1 MALKYKTVKNN
12 RAYANTFDKSVSMN
26 IYYIPNSIPL
36 PKLPLNNQMSILPE
50 ASANILTKVSIDSLL
65 VNQINLKYKFIEKIV
80 ENYLWKYPELL
91 KEMQIYISSILV
103 QYNSNILPNT
113 FEFLDNINFYKDI
126 RIKFQDISKKYN
138 IQNNLGSNER
148 GENRIKA
155 IEKHI
160 LCKRQI
166 SPTCYLDIGCFDG
179 SITKSI
185 AKHFKLHKL
194 QTHGVDILNYS
205 LDMNQPNYYNDI
217 TFTQYDG
224 KILPYSDNSFDLI
237 TCLMMLHHIAP
248 ENLCILLSEINRV
261 MKPDGIVIL
270 REHNVTN
277 FNDGHSLDIMH
288 NFYDYVW
295 NDIGDTHQWKTNY
308 KSHIEWSKLLLD
320 NKFVPHV
327 PANIYMGSSEI
338 NDRNPFMIY
347 ICSYIK
353 LQNDNLI
360 TDLFRILPDNLP
372 RVEYKRR
379 TKEIKTVLHWGQ
391 RKLLLTE
398 IEFFT
403 NFFTKIFNVVKEN
416 TETPIET
423 PTEKTIYAIYAGAA
437 PGTHILYLS
446 KLFPLIHFELY
457 DPRAFSPNLLK
468 NTEKIKTH
476 MQYFTDETANQWK
489 SEDHPDK
496 ILLFISDIRT
506 GDTETQSSKM
516 VEERVSID
524 HDWQKN
530 WYNII
535 SPEYSMFKFRLP
547 WVIGETEYMDGDI
560 YIQPY
565 PPVTSTE
572 TRLIVSKNAKNK
584 LYDNKK
590 YEEQLF
596 HFNTSIRPLQFNNI
610 LFNVSKNKKH
620 GLTNNYDGASEVYI
634 LENYLEFI
642 KDNLKDNLKD
652 KICNMINE
660 ISRELSVS
668 RNLFSQQ
675 PIKKNKI
682 NVLLKLQK
690 LGYIPNNIELNQKV
704 FDLYVIP
711 RYDFFKSKD
720 LLGLN

>member
-1 MALKYKTVKNN
+1 
-12 RAYANTFDKSVSMN
+12 
-26 IYYIPNSIPL
+26 
-36 PKLPLNNQMSILPE
+36 
-50 ASANILTKVSIDSLL
+50 
-65 VNQINLKYKFIEKIV
+65 
-80 ENYLWKYPELL
+80 
-91 KEMQIYISSILV
+91 
-103 QYNSNILPNT
+103 
-113 FEFLDNINFYKDI
+113 
-126 RIKFQDISKKYN
+126 
-138 IQNNLGSNER
+138 
-148 GENRIKA
+148 
-155 IEKHI
+155 
-160 LCKRQI
+160 
-166 SPTCYLDIGCFDG
+166 
-179 SITKSI
+179 
-185 AKHFKLHKL
+185 
-194 QTHGVDILNYS
+194 
-205 LDMNQPNYYNDI
+205 
-217 TFTQYDG
+217 
-224 KILPYSDNSFDLI
+224 
-237 TCLMMLHHIAP
+237 MLHHIAP
-248 ENLCILLSEINRV
+248 KNLCILLSEINRV
-261 MKPDGIVIL
+261 MKPNGIIIL

-277 FNDGHSLDIMH
+277 VNDGHSLDIMH

-295 NDIGDTHQWKTNY
+295 NDIGDTYQWKTNY
-308 KSHIEWSKLLLD
+308 KSHIEWSKLLFD

-327 PANIYMGSSEI
+327 PANIYAGSIEI

-347 ICSYIK
+347 MCSYIK

-360 TDLFRILPDNLP
+360 TDIFRILPDNLP
-372 RVEYKRR
+372 RLEYKIR

-391 RKLLLTE
+391 RKLLLSE

-403 NFFTKIFNVVKEN
+403 NFFIKIFNVVKEN
-416 TETPIET
+416 TE
-423 PTEKTIYAIYAGAA
+423 KNIYAIYAGAA

-468 NTEKIKTH
+468 NTEKFKTH
-476 MQYFTDETANQWK
+476 IQYFTDDTANQWK

-506 GDTETQSSKM
+506 SNNETQTSKM
-516 VEERVSID
+516 IEERVYID

-535 SPEYSMFKFRLP
+535 KPEYTMFKFRLP
-547 WVIGETEYMDGDI
+547 WDCGETKYMEGDI

-565 PPVTSTE
+565 PPTTSTE
-572 TRLIVSKNAKNK
+572 TRLIVSKNAKTK

-596 HFNTSIRPLQFNNI
+596 HFNTNVRPLQFNNI

-634 LENYLEFI
+634 LENYLKFI
-642 KDNLKDNLKD
+642 KNSSNDNLLNNSLKD

-660 ISRELSVS
+660 ISKELSLS
-668 RNLFSQQ
+668 RTLFSQH
-675 PIKKNKI
+675 PIKKNKL
-682 NVLLKLQK
+682 NVLLTLQK
-690 LGYIPNNIELNQKV
+690 LGYIPDNIELNQKV

>member
-1 MALKYKTVKNN
+1 MALKYKTVKKS
-12 RAYANTFDKSVSMN
+12 AYVNTFDKSISMI

-36 PKLPLNNQMSILPE
+36 PNV
-50 ASANILTKVSIDSLL
+50 ASANILKKLPLDNQINLGNQISSDTI
-65 VNQINLKYKFIEKIV
+65 NQINLKYKFIEKIV
-80 ENYLWKYPELL
+80 ENYLWKYPKVLT
-91 KEMQIYISSILV
+91 EMQKYISSILS
-103 QYNSNILPNT
+103 QHTASST
-113 FEFLDNINFYKDI
+113 AFEFLDNINFYKDI

-148 GENRIKA
+148 GENRIKS

-194 QTHGVDILNYS
+194 QTHCVDILNYS

-261 MKPDGIVIL
+261 MKPNGIVIL

-277 FNDGHSLDIMH
+277 VNDGHSLDIMH

-320 NKFVPHV
+320 NKFAPHV
-327 PANIYMGSSEI
+327 PANIYTGSIEI

-347 ICSYIK
+347 MCSYIK

-403 NFFTKIFNVVKEN
+403 NFFTKIFNSVNEN
-416 TETPIET
+416 TEKP
-423 PTEKTIYAIYAGAA
+423 K
-437 PGTHILYLS
+437 
-446 KLFPLIHFELY
+446 
-457 DPRAFSPNLLK
+457 
-468 NTEKIKTH
+468 
-476 MQYFTDETANQWK
+476 
-489 SEDHPDK
+489 
-496 ILLFISDIRT
+496 
-506 GDTETQSSKM
+506 ETQ
-516 VEERVSID
+516 
-524 HDWQKN
+524 
-530 WYNII
+530 
-535 SPEYSMFKFRLP
+535 
-547 WVIGETEYMDGDI
+547 T
-560 YIQPY
+560 
-565 PPVTSTE
+565 
-572 TRLIVSKNAKNK
+572 
-584 LYDNKK
+584 
-590 YEEQLF
+590 
-596 HFNTSIRPLQFNNI
+596 
-610 LFNVSKNKKH
+610 
-620 GLTNNYDGASEVYI
+620 
-634 LENYLEFI
+634 
-642 KDNLKDNLKD
+642 
-652 KICNMINE
+652 
-660 ISRELSVS
+660 
-668 RNLFSQQ
+668 
-675 PIKKNKI
+675 
-682 NVLLKLQK
+682 
-690 LGYIPNNIELNQKV
+690 
-704 FDLYVIP
+704 
-711 RYDFFKSKD
+711 
-720 LLGLN
+720 